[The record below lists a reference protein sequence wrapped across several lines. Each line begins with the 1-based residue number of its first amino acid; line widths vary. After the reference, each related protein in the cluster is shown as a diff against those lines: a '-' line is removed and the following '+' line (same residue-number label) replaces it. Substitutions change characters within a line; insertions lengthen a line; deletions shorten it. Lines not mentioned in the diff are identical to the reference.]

1 MMMRQR
7 YGASRLFDVDA
18 VKAFFEQFCLHFLVE
33 VTAVS
38 LVDRVVGNTA
48 LSMILGV
55 GLVEGVRVLWRGWR
69 RRR

>member
-1 MMMRQR
+1 MTMRQG

-18 VKAFFEQFCLHFLVE
+18 VKSFFEQFCLHFLVE

-38 LVDRVVGNTA
+38 LVDGVVGNTA
-48 LSMILGV
+48 LSMVLGV
-55 GLVEGVRVLWRGWR
+55 GLVEGARVVWRGWR